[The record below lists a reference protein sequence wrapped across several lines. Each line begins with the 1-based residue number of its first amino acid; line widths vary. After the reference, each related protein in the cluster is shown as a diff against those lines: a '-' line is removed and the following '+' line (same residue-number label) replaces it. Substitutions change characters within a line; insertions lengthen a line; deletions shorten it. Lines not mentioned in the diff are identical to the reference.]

1 MFTRSWIKSLS
12 LNKENLSAI
21 KRQSNHWIKLW
32 CIRSAAYYNNIVTYK
47 RYCCSEDIITKITFS
62 YTSITNLWTEF
73 LQKLC
78 GNLFFWAAIFL
89 DSYFYRFGVEPL
101 DLQESIREKIDLVT
115 IHLQEWIFTYQDNF
129 EINVLVSVIFKISR
143 ECNLTDEIQIHNIRE
158 NRFNGIQGIALG
170 PLHKNW
176 WKCVVLTAS

>member
-1 MFTRSWIKSLS
+1 MDKTTFFEQRKFISYKTTIKSLNS
-12 LNKENLSAI
+12 DAYV
-21 KRQSNHWIKLW
+21 
-32 CIRSAAYYNNIVTYK
+32 AAYYNNIVTYK
-47 RYCCSEDIITKITFS
+47 RYCCSKDIITKLTFR
-62 YTSITNLWTEF
+62 YTSITKLWTEF

-78 GNLFFWAAIFL
+78 GNLFFWVAIFL

-129 EINVLVSVIFKISR
+129 EINALVSVIFKISR
-143 ECNLTDEIQIHNIRE
+143 ECNLTDEIQIHNMRE

-170 PLHKNW
+170 PWHKNW